1 MYPVYNIWNYDYINR
16 QSQQQYHQSQVYQVV
31 DCVNK
36 LRDFLDSIEKV
47 DPNYQE
53 ALMAECCAVLINHAQ
68 RRRVP

>member
-1 MYPVYNIWNYDYINR
+1 MYPIYNIWNYDYINR

-31 DCVNK
+31 DCTNK

-53 ALMAECCAVLINHAQ
+53 ALMA
-68 RRRVP
+68 